1 MRGSITNRK
10 ELAVEDAEE
19 EVLSVAA
26 GDAVAFVVGGEGI
39 GVDPEVVA
47 EDTIHTTRYRCLG
60 GFLVA
65 AKTLCITHHSMV
77 DGFIQALPIVVQKQ
91 QRTP

>member
-19 EVLSVAA
+19 EVLFVAA

-47 EDTIHTTRYRCLG
+47 VDTIHTTRYRCLG
-60 GFLVA
+60 GCLVS
-65 AKTLCITHHSMV
+65 AKTLWYLHQSMV
-77 DGFIQALPIVVQKQ
+77 DGLIQALPIVVQKQ